1 MKRTATADRTHVRR
15 HRGRPFGSTKGLP
28 PRVRLRLN
36 LDPKT
41 VAAMERCATAAGL
54 RIGPW
59 VDFIVADLESKG
71 QLLVDRKEKDLIIRE
86 ARHLVDL
93 ATSLTHA
100 KTIDDIIASAAKSVR
115 SQGDRESEDAAL
127 L

>member
-1 MKRTATADRTHVRR
+1 MKRIAAADRRFIRR

-71 QLLVDRKEKDLIIRE
+71 QLLVDRKEKDLTIRE
-86 ARHLVDL
+86 ARYLVDL
-93 ATSLTHA
+93 ATSLIHA
-100 KTIDDIIASAAKSVR
+100 QTIDGIIAGVAKSVR
-115 SQGDRESEDAAL
+115 SQGDRGSQNAAL